1 MQAVRAIAQMMSL
14 TLDDLFASPDHYLHS
29 FEGGAAVFV
38 PMDREAYH
46 RSIFLDGRIS
56 PAANRT
62 MKVPAGA
69 LLDPARRPRPTGWI
83 FHVAHCGSTLLAR
96 ALDRPSTNLV
106 LREPFALRQ
115 LAFSPDSGGLAMTAA
130 MLSKRYRSD
139 LPTIVKANVPVNF
152 LLPGLAALDP
162 QASAIFLY
170 ATLRDYLLAILRS
183 DNHRGWLRGVT
194 ADLAAYL
201 GDLSN
206 LPDAER
212 CAALWLAQIR
222 AFGDSVAAMPN
233 ARTLDSEIFFAE
245 PAPVLKAAA
254 AHLAVPMS
262 EAEIQGT
269 VDGPLFATYSKNPE
283 QPFDNRARLARRSE
297 LEGPL
302 AQEIAQAFRWVDSAG
317 GGSAT
322 AALEAKGLVVGPVS
336 R

>member
-1 MQAVRAIAQMMSL
+1 MPQVLAIPLSMSL

-29 FEGGAAVFV
+29 FEDGAAVFV
-38 PMDREAYH
+38 PMDREAYR

-56 PAANRT
+56 PAADRV
-62 MKVPAGA
+62 MKVPSDA
-69 LLDPARRPRPTGWI
+69 LVEPPRRPEPTGWI

-106 LREPFALRQ
+106 LREPLALRQ
-115 LAFSPDSGGLAMTAA
+115 LALSPDPGRLALTAS
-130 MLSKRYRSD
+130 MLSKRYRAD

-152 LLPGLAALDP
+152 LLPELAALDP

-183 DNHRGWLRGVT
+183 DNHREWLRRVT
-194 ADLAAYL
+194 AQLAPYL
-201 GDLSN
+201 GDLSG

-222 AFGDSVAAMPN
+222 AFGDAIAMMPN
-233 ARTLDSEIFFAE
+233 ARTLDAEIFFAE
-245 PAPVLKAAA
+245 PAPVLEAAA
-254 AHLAVPMS
+254 GHLGVPMTA
-262 EAEIQGT
+262 AEIGET
-269 VDGPLFATYSKNPE
+269 TGGPLFSTYSKDPGK
-283 QPFDNRARLARRSE
+283 PFDNEARLERRSA

-302 AQEIAQAFRWVDSAG
+302 AVELASAQRWVEAAG

-322 AALEAKGLVVGPVS
+322 APLEANGLVARPVS

>member
-1 MQAVRAIAQMMSL
+1 MPL
-14 TLDDLFASPDHYLHS
+14 TLDDLHASPDHYLHS
-29 FEGGAAVFV
+29 FEGGAAVFM

-62 MKVPAGA
+62 MKVPADA
-69 LLDPARRPRPTGWI
+69 LAEPNRRAAATGWI

-106 LREPFALRQ
+106 LREPLALRQ
-115 LAFSPDSGGLAMTAA
+115 LAISPDQARLALTAA

-152 LLPGLAALDP
+152 ILPGLAALDP

-183 DNHRGWLRGVT
+183 DNHRDWLRRVT
-194 ADLAAYL
+194 TQLDAHL

-206 LPDAER
+206 LSDAER
-212 CAALWLAQIR
+212 CASLWLAQIR
-222 AFGDSVAAMPN
+222 AFSDAVALMPN
-233 ARTLDSEIFFAE
+233 ARTLDAETFFAD
-245 PAPVLKAAA
+245 PGPVLGAAA
-254 AHLAVPMS
+254 VHLRVPMS
-262 EAEIQGT
+262 EAELRDT
-269 VDGPLFATYSKNPE
+269 VEGPLFATYSKNPE
-283 QPFDNRARLARRSE
+283 QPFDNEARLARRSA

-302 AQEIAQAFRWVDSAG
+302 AEELAQARRWIDSAG
-317 GGSAT
+317 GESAV
-322 AALEAKGLVVGPVS
+322 AALESSGLEVRSVS

>member
-1 MQAVRAIAQMMSL
+1 MRPVRAIAQMMSL

-29 FEGGAAVFV
+29 FEGDAALFM

-56 PAANRT
+56 PAANQV

-69 LLDPARRPRPTGWI
+69 LVEPVRRPAPTGWI

-115 LAFSPDSGGLAMTAA
+115 LAFSPDGGRLALTAA
-130 MLSKRYRSD
+130 MLSKRYRDD

-162 QASAIFLY
+162 QAKAIFLY
-170 ATLRDYLLAILRS
+170 ATLRDYVLAILRS
-183 DNHRGWLRGVT
+183 DNHRDWLRRVAT
-194 ADLAAYL
+194 QLAAYL

-206 LPDAER
+206 LADAEL

-222 AFGDSVAAMPN
+222 AFTGSIALMPN
-233 ARTLDSEIFFAE
+233 ARALDAEVFFAD
-245 PAPVLKAAA
+245 PVPVLEAAA
-254 AHLAVPMS
+254 AHLGVPMS
-262 EAEIQGT
+262 EAGIRGT
-269 VDGPLFATYSKNPE
+269 VEGPLFATYSKNPE
-283 QPFDNRARLARRSE
+283 QPFDNEARLARRSA
-297 LEGPL
+297 LEEPL
-302 AQEIAQAFRWVDSAG
+302 AEELARACRWVEAAG
-317 GGSAT
+317 GESAI
-322 AALEAKGLVVGPVS
+322 APLEAGALVARPVS

>member
-1 MQAVRAIAQMMSL
+1 MRPVRAIAQMMSL

-29 FEGGAAVFV
+29 FEDGAAVFV

-56 PAANRT
+56 PAANRN
-62 MKVPAGA
+62 MKVPADA
-69 LLDPARRPRPTGWI
+69 LVEPVRRPEPTGWI
-83 FHVAHCGSTLLAR
+83 FHFAHCGSTLLAR

-106 LREPFALRQ
+106 LREPLALRQ
-115 LAFSPDSGGLAMTAA
+115 LAFSPDMGRLAMTAA

-152 LLPGLAALDP
+152 LLPGLAALDA

-183 DNHRGWLRGVT
+183 DNHRDWLRRVT
-194 ADLAAYL
+194 TQLAPHL

-206 LPDAER
+206 LSDAER

-222 AFGDSVAAMPN
+222 AFADSIALMPN
-233 ARTLDSEIFFAE
+233 ARTLDAETFFAD
-245 PAPVLKAAA
+245 PGPVLGAAA
-254 AHLAVPMS
+254 AHLSVPMS
-262 EAEIQGT
+262 EAEIRDT

-283 QPFDNRARLARRSE
+283 QPFDNEARLARRAA

-302 AQEIAQAFRWVDSAG
+302 AEELAQARRWVDSAG
-317 GGSAT
+317 GGSAADPLDSSRLIT
-322 AALEAKGLVVGPVS
+322 RPVS